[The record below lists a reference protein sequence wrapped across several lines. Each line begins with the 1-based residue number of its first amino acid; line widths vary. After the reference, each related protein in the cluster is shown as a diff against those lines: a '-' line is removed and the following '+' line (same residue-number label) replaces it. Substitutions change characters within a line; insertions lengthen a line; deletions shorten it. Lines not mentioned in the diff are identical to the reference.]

1 MSGPAPAAPLDLARL
16 EAFAADVDDAA
27 TVDSVLDAYLGQ
39 LPVRCDGIALAASR
53 GDLAAVADLGHALR
67 ASSAMLGAHRVAE
80 LASTLESMARAGRL
94 DEVQATAIPL
104 ADECAALDLALRA
117 WRRR

>member
-1 MSGPAPAAPLDLARL
+1 VSGPAAAAPLDLARL

-39 LPVRCDGIALAASR
+39 LPVRRDGIALAVRR

-67 ASSAMLGAHRVAE
+67 ASSAMLGAHRLAE
-80 LASTLESMARAGRL
+80 LASALERMARAGRL
-94 DEVQATAIPL
+94 DDVRASAAPL
-104 ADECAALDLALRA
+104 TSECAALDLALRA